1 MQGASEMVLK
11 VCENAVDSTG
21 RPVQLSDD
29 LRKELDKA
37 VTEMASKGLRTLCLA
52 VRDFP
57 PERPAGFFDE
67 PPTQELT
74 LCCLVGIKVGTKF
87 LWAANVD

>member
-1 MQGASEMVLK
+1 MVLK
-11 VCENAVDSTG
+11 VCESVVDSTG

-29 LRKELDKA
+29 LRKELNEA

-57 PERPAGFFDE
+57 PDRPSGFFDE

-74 LCCLVGIKVGTKF
+74 LCCLVGIKVVPEPSSRDHSSF
-87 LWAANVD
+87 SCIM